1 MMKRLIVFM
10 LVLLTLLASA
20 CGGNKEKAHKQPIT
34 VYLWSLELM
43 REYAPYIQA
52 QLPDVDIHF
61 VVGNNDLNYYKFLN
75 EQGQLPD
82 IITCR
87 RFALHDAV
95 ELKGQ
100 LLDLASTD
108 AAASIYLG
116 YLENYKY
123 PDGTI
128 NWLPVCGEAENIIA
142 NKALFDKHGIP
153 MPHDYTSFK
162 YACDKFA
169 SLGIRPFVSDWIY
182 DYTPLA
188 MLQGF
193 TIHELSSREGQLW
206 RLAYENAGEKKGV
219 GLDKKVW
226 PLAFQRM
233 EAFIKDARVIPS
245 DDDMDYVPMDEL
257 FVAGKAAMTRLTGNV
272 ALEHIERYGMN
283 LVMLPYFGQ
292 DGGENWL
299 LTYPAFQVALNKD
312 LAKDKERQ
320 KNAMRVLN
328 TMLSEGAQKTIG
340 SRNDVISYSRN
351 AKLTISPLLKNIE
364 PLVASNRLYV
374 RLASTDFFA
383 ASKLAV
389 SKMVKGEAS
398 AEQAYKI
405 MDEYLKSPKHKEPKN
420 MHPFTKAY
428 SFACDK
434 HSGNAVNA
442 AMANTLRSVDGSEV
456 LIAAGYCFNSPI
468 MNTDYSER
476 LLQYMVIPN
485 LIESFS
491 REMSGEQLEQLLRLY
506 VEGVPKADVY
516 STVKPVNYHNLPIT
530 SGLTYSVTQGKQPG
544 AFTLNKVMYKGQPLD
559 KQKMYRVT
567 ILDKH
572 NYFDTIAKAAGFAKG
587 KHSFARAQKNVR
599 QQWLSYFKEGKHLLE
614 PNAYVEIVQ
623 N

>member
-1 MMKRLIVFM
+1 MMKRIFIFM
-10 LVLLTLLASA
+10 LVLITLLASA
-20 CGGNKEKAHKQPIT
+20 CGGNKEKQQKPIT

-128 NWLPVCGEAENIIA
+128 NWLPVCGEAENFIA
-142 NKALFDKHGIP
+142 NKDVFDKHGIP
-153 MPHDYTSFK
+153 LPHDYQSFK
-162 YACDKFA
+162 YACDKLQ
-169 SLGIRPFVSDWIY
+169 SLGIRPFVSDWCY

-188 MLQGF
+188 MLQGL

-226 PLAFQRM
+226 PLAFKRM
-233 EAFIKDARVIPS
+233 EAFIKDAHILPS
-245 DDDMDYVPMDEL
+245 DDDMDYGPMDEL
-257 FVAGKAAMTRLTGNV
+257 FVTGRAAMTRLTGNV
-272 ALEHIERYGMN
+272 ALEHIERYGMKF
-283 LVMLPYFGQ
+283 VMLPYFGQ

-299 LTYPAFQVALNKD
+299 LTYPAFQIALNKD
-312 LAKDKERQ
+312 LVKDKERHR
-320 KNAMRVLN
+320 NAIRVLN

-351 AKLTISPLLKNIE
+351 AKLTISPLLENIKL
-364 PLVASNRLYV
+364 LVESNRLYV
-374 RLASTDFFA
+374 RMASTDFFA

-389 SKMVKGEAS
+389 SKLIKGEAN

-405 MDEYLKSPKHKEPKN
+405 MDEYLKRPKSKELQN
-420 MHPFTKAY
+420 LHPFTKAY
-428 SFACDK
+428 SFATNK
-434 HSGNAVNA
+434 QGGNAANS
-442 AMANTLRSVDGSEV
+442 AMANTLRSINGSEV
-456 LIAAGYCFNSPI
+456 LIAAGYSFNSPI
-468 MNTDYSER
+468 LNTDYSER
-476 LLQYMVIPN
+476 MLQYMVIPN

-506 VEGVPKADVY
+506 VEGVPDVDVY

-530 SGLTYSVTQGKQPG
+530 SGLAYSVQQGKQAG
-544 AFTLNKVMYKGQPLD
+544 AFTLNKVTYNGQPLE

-567 ILDKH
+567 VLDKH
-572 NYFDTIAKAAGFAKG
+572 NFFDTIAKAAGFKNG
-587 KHSFARAQKNVR
+587 KQSFVRGEMNVR
-599 QQWLSYFKEGKHLLE
+599 QQWLAHFKAGKTLLE
-614 PNAYVEIVQ
+614 PNAYVQIVQ

>member
-1 MMKRLIVFM
+1 MKRLLLFLLVCIVM
-10 LVLLTLLASA
+10 LTSA
-20 CGGNKEKAHKQPIT
+20 CGGKKEQQQKPIT
-34 VYLWSLELM
+34 VYLWSVELL

-75 EQGQLPD
+75 EKGQLPD

-95 ELKGQ
+95 ELKEQ
-100 LLDLASTD
+100 LLNLAKTE

-128 NWLPVCGEAENIIA
+128 NWLPVCGEAENLVA
-142 NKALFDKHGIP
+142 NKALFAKYGIP
-153 MPHDYTSFK
+153 LPHDYQSLK
-162 YACDKFA
+162 NACDKFA
-169 SLGIRPFVSDWIY
+169 ALGIKPFVSDWYY

-188 MLQGF
+188 LLQGF
-193 TIHELSSREGQLW
+193 AAHELSSRDGQLW
-206 RLAYENAGEKKGV
+206 RMAYENTGEKKGV

-226 PLAFQRM
+226 PVAFKRM
-233 EAFIKDARVIPS
+233 ESFIRDAHVVPQ
-245 DDDMDYVPMDEL
+245 DDAMNYVAMDEL

-292 DGGENWL
+292 DGGMDWL
-299 LTYPAFQVALNKD
+299 LTYPAFQVALNKN
-312 LAKDKERQ
+312 LAKDELRQ
-320 KNAMRVLN
+320 RNALRVLN
-328 TMLSEGAQKTIG
+328 VMLSEGAQKTIG

-351 AKLTISPLLKNIE
+351 AKLNISPLLEDIKPLIE
-364 PLVASNRLYV
+364 SNRLYV

-389 SKMVKGEAS
+389 SKLVKGEAT

-405 MDEYLKSPKHKEPKN
+405 MDEYLQQPKDKEVAKL
-420 MHPFTKAY
+420 HPFNKAY

-434 HSGNAVNA
+434 HKGNAVNS
-442 AMANTLRSVDGSEV
+442 AMVNTLRAIYGSDV
-456 LIAAGYCFNSPI
+456 VIAAGYSFTSPI

-476 LLQYMVIPN
+476 MLQYMIMPN
-485 LIESFS
+485 NLESFS
-491 REMSGEQLEQLLRLY
+491 REMSGEQLEQVLRLY
-506 VEGVPKADVY
+506 VEGVPNVDVY
-516 STVKPVNYHNLPIT
+516 STVRPVNYHNLPIT
-530 SGLTYSVTQGKQPG
+530 SGLEYTVQQGKKPG
-544 AFTLNKVMYKGQPLD
+544 AFKLEQVLVKGKPLD
-559 KQKMYRVT
+559 KQKHYRVT

-572 NYFDTIAKAAGFAKG
+572 TFFKAVAKAADAGQGAQA
-587 KHSFARAQKNVR
+587 FARGKQIVR
-599 QQWLSYFKEGKHLLE
+599 KDWLAYFKAGKNLQQ
-614 PNAYVEIVQ
+614 PTSYVQIVD
-623 N
+623 